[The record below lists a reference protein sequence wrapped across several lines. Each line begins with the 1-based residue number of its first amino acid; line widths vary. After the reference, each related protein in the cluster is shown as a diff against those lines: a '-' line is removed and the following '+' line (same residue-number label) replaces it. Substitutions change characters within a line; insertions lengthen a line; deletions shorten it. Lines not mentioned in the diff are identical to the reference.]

1 MKRLSILIVILF
13 IGLKSSA
20 FTFYA
25 DSIKI
30 QPVRIYS
37 TLDSLRQQLEV
48 ATNDTIKADLYNR
61 IAGQYLNYDKLDSKT
76 KRSYQAQALNY
87 TYSALHLYSS
97 LGDTTGLLS
106 CFNGLAKVYRSQKKY
121 PQAKWFILQSNSLS
135 RAKKDIPNIISSLF
149 VLANIKMEIKDY
161 SLAMRDLD
169 EALKLSR
176 THHSAKDESNIQQGY
191 VLLYTHLKN
200 YTKADI
206 ASKRHDFIED
216 SLLRGEEKLVAQTQ
230 DSLLLK
236 KKVSPL
242 NKKLTRTSLSKRI
255 ASL

>member
-1 MKRLSILIVILF
+1 MKKLSILIAIIF
-13 IGLKSSA
+13 IGFKSSA
-20 FTFYA
+20 NVFYA
-25 DSIKI
+25 DSIKQ
-30 QPVRIYS
+30 QPARLYS

-48 ATNDTIKADLYNR
+48 ATNDTIKADLYGR
-61 IAGQYLNYDKLDSKT
+61 IADQYLNYDKLDGKT
-76 KRSYQAQALNY
+76 KRAYQAQALNY

-97 LGDTTGLLS
+97 LGDTAGLRA

-135 RAKKDIPNIISSLF
+135 RAKKDIPNIISSLY

-176 THHSAKDESNIQQGY
+176 ATHSPKDESNIQQGY

-200 YTKADI
+200 YTKADL
-206 ASKRHDFIED
+206 AAKRHDFIED

-230 DSLLLK
+230 DSLIAK
-236 KKVSPL
+236 KKVYPIS
-242 NKKLTRTSLSKRI
+242 KKLSKASLNKRI

>member
-1 MKRLSILIVILF
+1 MKKLSILIAVLF
-13 IGLKSSA
+13 IGFKSSA
-20 FTFYA
+20 HVFYA
-25 DSIKI
+25 DSIRQQSEKI
-30 QPVRIYS
+30 ITP
-37 TLDSLRQQLEV
+37 LDSLRQQLDI
-48 ATNDTIKADLYNR
+48 ATNDTVKATLYSQMVAR
-61 IAGQYLNYDKLDSKT
+61 YLDYDKLDTKT
-76 KRSYQAQALNY
+76 KKYYQAQALA
-87 TYSALHLYSS
+87 YSYLALHSFSS
-97 LGDTTGLLS
+97 IGDTLGLRNT
-106 CFNGLAKVYRSQKKY
+106 FDGLAKVYRSQKKY

-135 RAKKDIPNIISSLF
+135 RAKNDIPNIMASLL

-176 THHSAKDESNIQQGY
+176 TNHSPKDESHIQQGY

-206 ASKRHDFIED
+206 AAKRHDFIED

-230 DSLLLK
+230 DSLLVK
-236 KKVSPL
+236 KKVSPIS
-242 NKKLTRTSLSKRI
+242 KKLSKPSYSKKI